1 MKQVKPMSAS
11 SDRTRIIFIA
21 ILTVYCIYS
30 GLYIAQTSFDIDG
43 ERYFVLLD
51 DAMVTMR
58 YAVNLAD
65 GHGPVYNPEQS
76 PVEGYTN
83 PLWMLY
89 MALLH
94 LLPIAKAKISLLIQ
108 ITGALLGLATL
119 VILRRLANTIS
130 NNDSYISLGA
140 VMLTAFYLP
149 LNTWNLQ
156 GMEVS
161 LASLIV
167 LVAALAT
174 IHISR
179 RGGSLVSLYILLG
192 LSTLVRMDMI
202 IPAGVLVFT
211 HMILLPERRREI
223 ILLSVVTI
231 GGFLLLQTSFRYF
244 YYGDLLPNT
253 YYLKM
258 TGYSPLL
265 RIERGLAVLWGFVS
279 HMYVIPFLLPFLFLR
294 WRRDRELLLLL
305 GLFSAQVV
313 YSVYVGGDV
322 WEWWGGSNRFIS
334 IAMPLFFVAYSVALS
349 RLSIRSTMRKT
360 SHKKQP
366 SDKRARVVIICLLA
380 ISLPIF
386 NMIHG
391 PASLADWALVEQPLH
406 IEDNRNMIR
415 RAKLV
420 EQFTTPEASIAV
432 TWAGSLP
439 YFCGRPTI
447 DLLGKTDQYIAH
459 GKAAQYHPR
468 RPYGEFLPGH
478 MKWDYAHSLGQ
489 LKPDM
494 IIQFWGPANAAAKWW
509 QTDYH
514 VAHVGQFVFCF
525 RKEATTIYWDRVP
538 GLALPD
544 SLKDPQQES
553 TL

>member
-1 MKQVKPMSAS
+1 MSTS
-11 SDRTRIIFIA
+11 SDRARIIFVA
-21 ILTVYCIYS
+21 ILAAYCIYS
-30 GLYIAQTSFDIDG
+30 GLYIAQTSFDIEG

-65 GHGPVYNPEQS
+65 GHGPVYNPGQS

-89 MALLH
+89 MTLLH
-94 LLPIAKAKISLLIQ
+94 LLPVAKAKMSLLVQ

-119 VILRRLANTIS
+119 VILRRLANAIS

-167 LVAALAT
+167 VVAALAT

-202 IPAGVLVFT
+202 IPVGALVLA
-211 HMILLPERRREI
+211 HMILLPKRRREV
-223 ILLSVVTI
+223 ILLSVATI
-231 GGFLLLQTSFRYF
+231 GGFLLLQTTFRYF
-244 YYGDLLPNT
+244 FYEDLLPNT

-294 WRRDRELLLLL
+294 LRRDRELLLML

-313 YSVYVGGDV
+313 YSVYIGGDV

-349 RLSIRSTMRKT
+349 RLSVRSTMRKT
-360 SHKKQP
+360 GRKKQS
-366 SDKRARVVIICLLA
+366 SDKKAQVVMICLLA
-380 ISLPIF
+380 LSLPVF
-386 NMIHG
+386 NMIRG
-391 PASLADWALVEQPLH
+391 PGSLGEWVLMKQPLH
-406 IEDNRNMIR
+406 VDDNKSMVLRSL
-415 RAKLV
+415 LV

-459 GKAAQYHPR
+459 GKAARYHPR
-468 RPYGEFLPGH
+468 RPFGEFLPGH

-494 IIQFWGPANAAAKWW
+494 IIQFWGPTSAAAEWW
-509 QTDYH
+509 QPNYH
-514 VAHVGQFVFCF
+514 VAHVEQFVFCF
-525 RKEATTIYWDRVP
+525 RKEATTINWNRVP
-538 GLALPD
+538 GLASTD
-544 SLKDPQQES
+544 SLGGS
-553 TL
+553 